1 MRNEYFFRVAD
12 LLFSVNLPDG
22 WDMETLLPSFLP
34 FQCGTSPEGK
44 RIFRLLVVTQP
55 FVADGKHM
63 RLLDESSNDMG
74 HVRLL
79 RGVDGYRMEIDC
91 GSMDGCTYVMTT
103 DCIFDCAMAFLQPED
118 PNIGLALS
126 SMLRILY
133 AQAILGYDG
142 VSIHASCVNLG
153 GKSYLF
159 LGKSGTGKS
168 THARQWM
175 EAFSGCSLLNDDNP
189 VLRLAGD
196 GVAAYG
202 SPWSGKTPCY
212 KNECY
217 PVAGIAR
224 LQQAVTNRFTPLA
237 DTESFAALLPS
248 CSAIRQDACLQDPLY
263 RTLICLSERVP
274 VGLLECR
281 PDAEAAQLC
290 FEGLHIKKIK
300 DEGPSYRRKLPD
312 SSRSEWNK
320 N

>member
-12 LLFSVNLPDG
+12 LLFSVNLPDD

-34 FQCGTSPEGK
+34 FRCGTSPEGR

-55 FVADGKHM
+55 FVADGKRM

-91 GSMDGCTYVMTT
+91 GSVGGCMHVMTT
-103 DCIFDCAMAFLQPED
+103 DCFFDRAMAFLRPED
-118 PNIGLALS
+118 PDTGPVLS

-133 AQAILGYDG
+133 AQAVLKHDG
-142 VSIHASCVNLG
+142 VSIHASCVSMG
-153 GKSYLF
+153 RKSCLF

-168 THARQWM
+168 THARQWV
-175 EAFSGCSLLNDDNP
+175 ETFSGCSLLNDDNP
-189 VLRLAGD
+189 VLRLVGD
-196 GVAAYG
+196 EVVAYG
-202 SPWSGKTPCY
+202 TPWSGKTPCY

-248 CSAIRQDACLQDPLY
+248 CSAIRQDARLQDALY
-263 RTLICLSERVP
+263 RTLIYLSEHVS
-274 VGLLECR
+274 VGRLECR
-281 PDAEAAQLC
+281 PDAEAARLC
-290 FEGLHIKKIK
+290 FEGLHVKKIK
-300 DEGPSYRRKLPD
+300 DEETVLQKRTSGWLPM
-312 SSRSEWNK
+312 RMK
-320 N
+320 